1 MDGEHEQESF
11 SSFTMLSDGS
21 LSNALIFRCEICAN
35 CYKNPRDLEDHA
47 KIAHNSEFVEKDSIY
62 IHNMEISD
70 VVQKEVSIAPKKRKP
85 EPVVR
90 EAKKTKVDS
99 KNLSTLCETKF
110 TLPQNLKR
118 HMKNKH

>member
-1 MDGEHEQESF
+1 
-11 SSFTMLSDGS
+11 ML
-21 LSNALIFRCEICAN
+21 F
-35 CYKNPRDLEDHA
+35 
-47 KIAHNSEFVEKDSIY
+47 
-62 IHNMEISD
+62 
-70 VVQKEVSIAPKKRKP
+70 KKKSVLLRKP

>member
-1 MDGEHEQESF
+1 
-11 SSFTMLSDGS
+11 
-21 LSNALIFRCEICAN
+21 
-35 CYKNPRDLEDHA
+35 
-47 KIAHNSEFVEKDSIY
+47 
-62 IHNMEISD
+62 MEISD
-70 VVQKEVSIAPKKRKP
+70 VVQKEVSIAQKKRKP

>member
-1 MDGEHEQESF
+1 
-11 SSFTMLSDGS
+11 MLLKKKSV
-21 LSNALIFRCEICAN
+21 LL
-35 CYKNPRDLEDHA
+35 
-47 KIAHNSEFVEKDSIY
+47 
-62 IHNMEISD
+62 
-70 VVQKEVSIAPKKRKP
+70 PKKRKP